1 MSRGECQPDYVVDGS
16 PANNSTSPE
25 MPVIGLIAV
34 EIYRTVTETPLEFLR
49 TDNTCGTIVIWT
61 RKGL

>member
-1 MSRGECQPDYVVDGS
+1 
-16 PANNSTSPE
+16 

>member
-1 MSRGECQPDYVVDGS
+1 MSVHGALGVPRVAQRKP
-16 PANNSTSPE
+16 STT
-25 MPVIGLIAV
+25 PVIGLIAV